1 MIIRGPTGCA
11 KTRILQ
17 RLKKIGLYTIDLE
30 GIAKHKGSLLGS
42 NPNMSQPS
50 QKLFESQIYIE
61 LKKIKE
67 KKLIFIESESSKI
80 GNLFLPSIL
89 CLTLASLT
97 RCSSFF
103 IATSNNSFI
112 SGVMRTASSIV

>member
-17 RLKKIGLYTIDLE
+17 RLKKVGVNTIDLE

-50 QKLFESQIYIE
+50 QKLFESQIYLMFVHLFFQIVFFH
-61 LKKIKE
+61 
-67 KKLIFIESESSKI
+67 IFY
-80 GNLFLPSIL
+80 
-89 CLTLASLT
+89 
-97 RCSSFF
+97 
-103 IATSNNSFI
+103 
-112 SGVMRTASSIV
+112 